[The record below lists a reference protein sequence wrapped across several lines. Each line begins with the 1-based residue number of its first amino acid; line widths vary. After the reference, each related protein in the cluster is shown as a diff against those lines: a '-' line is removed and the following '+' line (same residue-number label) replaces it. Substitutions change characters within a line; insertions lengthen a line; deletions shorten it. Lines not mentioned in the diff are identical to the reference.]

1 MHNGWDMFSD
11 MESHF
16 IPIDIFAT
24 CISWYLLEECPRN
37 KIKYNSD
44 LPGTHCAGN

>member
-24 CISWYLLEECPRN
+24 CILQLVPARGMSQEQ
-37 KIKYNSD
+37 D
-44 LPGTHCAGN
+44 